1 MFIYVFCG
9 DYCNG
14 YYFWKEVNLWSF
26 LLVFLY
32 FQLYCIAYLTKRMIG
47 VNDDD

>member
-9 DYCNG
+9 NYCNG

-26 LLVFLY
+26 LSVSLY
-32 FQLYCIAYLTKRMIG
+32 FQLYYIAYLTKRMIG
-47 VNDDD
+47 VNGND